1 MYRLNVGEVLIFVI
15 GMHVGHSSLHFSGL
29 VTVDVFEDV
38 FESLR
43 PVIEVFEHFVWF
55 LDFTAVLPDAVDA
68 FQILGRAAHCVARV
82 FVVFTGTDHLS
93 DEWIL
98 EDAVAGGL
106 VVDSLEHG
114 VLIGPGNLE
123 YLQYV
128 KPQIFDLCRALVDQ
142 IEVVP
147 DRD

>member
-82 FVVFTGTDHLS
+82 FVVFTSANHLADEGIFEDGTT
-93 DEWIL
+93 E
-98 EDAVAGGL
+98 GL
-106 VVDSLEHG
+106 VVDRLEHG
-114 VLIGPGNLE
+114 VLVGPRKLE
-123 YLQYV
+123 HLQYV
-128 KPQIFDLCRALVDQ
+128 QP
-142 IEVVP
+142 
-147 DRD
+147 